1 MRGHSH
7 DVRSPYFATAT
18 LWEWA
23 AWGENFWTRVVC
35 WRTMAGSPRPCA
47 ARWSRQQRWRRLHVM
62 VMAVARLGKAH
73 LGRLGTSSDLILR
86 LHLVSPRDSLP
97 LLYRSFLPSL
107 FSECI
112 AAATAARATQQPA
125 TPSVQKRRGIP
136 PRCLSIF
143 PHLPTTPINP
153 IPVPY
158 SRPPPI
164 ASTMSSRQPK
174 VSTSELKLRR
184 LLEHNQRLREDLAR
198 PRIRV
203 SEASARYVDRRLDVK
218 TVVTRILSSPA

>member
-143 PHLPTTPINP
+143 PYLPTYNP
-153 IPVPY
+153 HQPHP
-158 SRPPPI
+158 RPLLPPAAHRI
-164 ASTMSSRQPK
+164 HNEQPPAEGID
-174 VSTSELKLRR
+174 VRAQAPE
-184 LLEHNQRLREDLAR
+184 A
-198 PRIRV
+198 PR
-203 SEASARYVDRRLDVK
+203 A
-218 TVVTRILSSPA
+218 